1 MNAKNFMKKA
11 VAAIMAFPAMLLAL
25 FGEVVAGR
33 KIVYLVR
40 VQSAATSSAASI
52 LAYTTQN
59 GRTISADAQTTVT
72 KDGTMRT
79 AGTPQVEITFT
90 ALLQKGDSMIDTLTA
105 AMKNGS
111 LMECWEANL
120 ESPVANET
128 NKFKGIYW
136 QGYLTSLG
144 LTSNAE
150 GNTEVSM
157 TFAANGAGET
167 GDVTVTAAQ
176 QEQASYVFTDTT
188 VQQA

>member
-1 MNAKNFMKKA
+1 MNSMKKA
-11 VAAIMAFPAMLLAL
+11 IQAAKRFPAMMLRL

-33 KIVYLVR
+33 KVVYLLR
-40 VQSAATSSAASI
+40 VQSAATTTAASI

-79 AGTPQVEITFT
+79 AGTPQVEVTFT
-90 ALLQKGDSMIDTLTA
+90 ALLQKGDPMVDTLTA

-120 ESPVANET
+120 ESPVSNT
-128 NKFKGIYW
+128 TDKFKGIYW

-157 TFAANGAGET
+157 TFAANGAGEV
-167 GDVTVTAAQ
+167 GNVTVTAQQ
-176 QEQASYVFTDTT
+176 QEQASYVYTDTT
-188 VQQA
+188 IQQA